1 MWKKIKRILQKEGG
15 KCIIMEE
22 GEPVYIVS
30 RLDDNEE
37 ISESKPQETEKVN
50 QNIAEWQ
57 NKETEDQNEILPE
70 EELSGDSGEKE
81 NKENNQEVKI
91 EDLPF

>member
-1 MWKKIKRILQKEGG
+1 MWEKIKRILQKEKGR
-15 KCIIMEE
+15 CIIMEE

-30 RLDDNEE
+30 RLNDNEDL
-37 ISESKPQETEKVN
+37 SESKPQETEKVN

-57 NKETEDQNEILPE
+57 NKETADQNEISPE
-70 EELSGDSGEKE
+70 EELSGDSGEEK
-81 NKENNQEVKI
+81 NKKNDQEVKI

>member
-1 MWKKIKRILQKEGG
+1 MWEKIKRILQKEGG

-22 GEPVYIVS
+22 GEPIYIVA
-30 RLDDNEE
+30 RLDDCKEY
-37 ISESKPQETEKVN
+37 SEDKSRETEKVN
-50 QNIAEWQ
+50 QNITEWK
-57 NKETEDQNEILPE
+57 NKEASIQNEILSE
-70 EELSGDSGEKE
+70 EEGTGACGEKE